1 MVLKIVFL
9 LYKAGE
15 KWYNYV
21 GKSYGTN
28 KTAPGLPRNRFLAL
42 KNRRGN
48 EELMGITKKSFGV
61 TKAGEKATLYTM
73 ENKNGMKVS
82 VSDFGAVIVEIIVP
96 DREGKFADVNLGY
109 DDVSG
114 YEGNAPG
121 YGSFLGRVANRIAG
135 AKFTVNGK
143 TYEVEKN
150 DGENCLHSGK
160 KSYNKYMY
168 EAETMEEAGNMTV
181 EFSRL
186 SPDMEQGFP
195 GNLDLAVGYT
205 LTDDNELVIEYF
217 AVSDEDTVLNLTN
230 HSYFNLKGEG
240 SGTVLGHKVWI
251 GADRITAT
259 DAGLIPT
266 GGYVDVTGTPMD
278 FRTMKTIGQDIEA
291 DYEPLKQGF
300 GYDHNY
306 VLNHTAMGGL
316 FEDGDVEKV
325 AELYEEESGR
335 VMEVFTDLPGMQF
348 YSANHIDGVEKGKG
362 GKVYHARDAICFE
375 TQFFPNTLN
384 IPEFPGGR
392 LAAGKE
398 FESVTIYKFSVR

>member
-1 MVLKIVFL
+1 
-9 LYKAGE
+9 
-15 KWYNYV
+15 
-21 GKSYGTN
+21 
-28 KTAPGLPRNRFLAL
+28 
-42 KNRRGN
+42 
-48 EELMGITKKSFGV
+48 MGVTKKSFGV
-61 TKAGEKATLYTM
+61 TKDGEKATLYTM
-73 ENKNGMKVS
+73 TNKNGMKVS
-82 VSDFGAVIVEIIVP
+82 VSDYGAVIVDIIVP
-96 DREGKFADVNLGY
+96 DREGKFADINLGY
-109 DDVSG
+109 DSVTG

-143 TYEVEKN
+143 NYEVMKN

-168 EAETMEEAGNMTV
+168 DVEIMEEDGSATV

-195 GNLDLAVGYT
+195 GNLDVTVGYT

-217 AVSDEDTVLNLTN
+217 AVSDADTVLNLTN
-230 HSYFNLKGEG
+230 HSYFNLRGEG
-240 SGTVLGHKVWI
+240 SGTVLDHKVWI
-251 GADRITAT
+251 NADKITTT

-266 GGYVDVTGTPMD
+266 GEYTDVTGTPMD
-278 FRTMKTIGQDIEA
+278 FRTMKTIGQDIGA
-291 DYEPLKQGF
+291 DYEPLKLGC

-306 VLNHTAMGGL
+306 VLKHTLPAGVEPSELYAYGGTC
-316 FEDGDVEKV
+316 EVEKV
-325 AELYEEESGR
+325 AELYEETSGR

-384 IPEFPGGR
+384 IPGFPGGR
-392 LAAGKE
+392 LKAGEE
-398 FESVTIYKFSVR
+398 FESATIYKFSVR

>member
-1 MVLKIVFL
+1 
-9 LYKAGE
+9 
-15 KWYNYV
+15 
-21 GKSYGTN
+21 
-28 KTAPGLPRNRFLAL
+28 
-42 KNRRGN
+42 
-48 EELMGITKKSFGV
+48 MGITKKSFGV
-61 TKAGEKATLYTM
+61 TKAGEKTTLYTM
-73 ENKNGMKVS
+73 TNKNGMKVS
-82 VSDFGAVIVEIIVP
+82 VSDFGAVIVDIIVP

-150 DGENCLHSGK
+150 DGENCLHSGG
-160 KSYNKYMY
+160 KSYNKYIY
-168 EAETMEEAGNMTV
+168 DTDIIEENGSMTV

-186 SPDMEQGFP
+186 SPHMEQGFP
-195 GNLDLAVGYT
+195 GNLDLTVGYT
-205 LTDDNELVIEYF
+205 LTDDNELMIEYF

-240 SGTVLGHKVWI
+240 SGTVLDHQVWI
-251 GADRITAT
+251 NADRITAT

-266 GGYVDVTGTPMD
+266 GEYTDVTGTPMD
-278 FRTMKTIGQDIEA
+278 FRTMKKIGQDIGA

-306 VLNHTAMGGL
+306 VLNYSPAGGI
-316 FEDGDVEKV
+316 FDGDGSFMDGDVEKV
-325 AELYEEESGR
+325 AELYEETSGR

-362 GKVYHARDAICFE
+362 GKVYHSRDAICFE

-384 IPEFPGGR
+384 IPSFPGGR
-392 LAAGKE
+392 IEGGKE

>member
-1 MVLKIVFL
+1 
-9 LYKAGE
+9 
-15 KWYNYV
+15 
-21 GKSYGTN
+21 
-28 KTAPGLPRNRFLAL
+28 
-42 KNRRGN
+42 
-48 EELMGITKKSFGV
+48 MGITKKSFGV

-73 ENKNGMKVS
+73 TNKNGMKVS
-82 VSDFGAVIVEIIVP
+82 VSDFGAVIVDIIVP

-109 DDVSG
+109 DNVAG

-160 KSYNKYMY
+160 KSYNKYIY
-168 EAETMEEAGNMTV
+168 ETEIVEEEGSVTV

-186 SPDMEQGFP
+186 SPHMEQGFP
-195 GNLDLAVGYT
+195 GNLDLTVGYT

-230 HSYFNLKGEG
+230 HAYFNLKGEG
-240 SGTVLGHKVWI
+240 SGTVLDHKVWI
-251 GADRITAT
+251 HADKITAT

-266 GGYVDVTGTPMD
+266 GEFTDVTGTPMD
-278 FRTMKTIGQDIEA
+278 FRTMKPIGQDIGA
-291 DYEPLKQGF
+291 DYEPLKRGF

-306 VLNHTAMGGL
+306 VLKHTEPEVTEGVDKDRLWETA
-316 FEDGDVEKV
+316 DVEKV
-325 AELYEEESGR
+325 AELYEETSGR

-384 IPEFPGGR
+384 IPAFPGGR
-392 LAAGKE
+392 LEAGKE

>member
-1 MVLKIVFL
+1 
-9 LYKAGE
+9 
-15 KWYNYV
+15 
-21 GKSYGTN
+21 
-28 KTAPGLPRNRFLAL
+28 
-42 KNRRGN
+42 
-48 EELMGITKKSFGV
+48 MGITKRSFGV
-61 TKAGEKATLYTM
+61 TKAGAKTMLYTM

-96 DREGKFADVNLGY
+96 DREGKLADVNLGY

-150 DGENCLHSGK
+150 DGDNCLHSGK
-160 KSYNKYMY
+160 KSYNKYIY
-168 EAETMEEAGNMTV
+168 ETELIEEEGSMTV

-186 SPDMEQGFP
+186 SPHMEQGFP
-195 GNLDLAVGYT
+195 GNLDLTVGYT

-251 GADRITAT
+251 NADRITAT

-266 GGYVDVTGTPMD
+266 GAYTDVTGTPMD
-278 FRTMKTIGQDIEA
+278 FRTMKTIGQDIA
-291 DYEPLKQGF
+291 SDYEPLKQGF

-306 VLNHTAMGGL
+306 VLNHRETGNGK
-316 FEDGDVEKV
+316 FEVEKV
-325 AELYEEESGR
+325 AELYEEEGGR
-335 VMEVFTDLPGMQF
+335 GMEVFTDLPGMQF

-362 GKVYHARDAICFE
+362 GKVYHSRDAICFE
-375 TQFFPNTLN
+375 TQFFPNTPN

-398 FESVTIYKFSVR
+398 FESVTIYKFFVR